1 MLKIFII
8 ISSLVIP
15 ISSYAEML
23 VIEKRS
29 SSSNGITKN
38 YILEVNVKDIKAT
51 SELNPAKDDLPIS
64 MKKAIKLA
72 TSAYK
77 SKYNAEPWGI
87 ASVSL
92 EHFPS
97 YDYRK
102 HWYFKIDL
110 FGKPSLKVAVLFNEK
125 VIFPREQ

>member
-1 MLKIFII
+1 MLKTFII
-8 ISSLVIP
+8 ITSLAIP
-15 ISSYAEML
+15 INAFAEML
-23 VIEKRS
+23 VVEKRS
-29 SSSNGITKN
+29 SSSNGVTKN

-51 SELNPAKDDLPIS
+51 PKFNPVKDALPIS
-64 MKKAIKLA
+64 IKQAIKLA

-77 SKYNAEPWGI
+77 TKFNTEPWGV

-97 YDYRK
+97 YEYRN
-102 HWYFKIDL
+102 HWYFKVDF
-110 FGKPSLKVAVLFNEK
+110 FGKPSLKAAVLFNEN